1 MMHQKRNIFNN
12 WIVRFSGLIIGCLIA
27 WLYHKTDISIFN
39 IIGIVYNKVGV
50 TVIALLPLSLWAAYT
65 ALRAG
70 NDHEITLAYI
80 GTTAQRIGLLGTV
93 IGIVAATL
101 AIGDNL
107 STGAASAVTG
117 ALPAVGQA
125 LVSTAVGFVISIICD
140 FFIYVNSKDMVVE
153 SVTVEE
159 KGDL

>member
-1 MMHQKRNIFNN
+1 MHQNRKLFNN
-12 WIVRFSGLIIGCLIA
+12 WVIRFSGLIIGCLIA
-27 WLYHKTDISIFN
+27 WLYHRTNISIFN
-39 IIGIVYNKVGV
+39 IIGIIYNKVGV
-50 TVIALLPLSLWAAYT
+50 TVIALIPLSLWAAYT

-93 IGIVAATL
+93 IGIVAATIT
-101 AIGDNL
+101 IGDNL

-125 LVSTAVGFVISIICD
+125 LVSTAVGFVISIVCD
-140 FFIYVNSKDMVVE
+140 FFIYVNSKDMVIE
-153 SVTVEE
+153 TVNIEE
-159 KGDL
+159 KRNI